1 MSATIDI
8 VLGTVNA
15 PYAKRVSAQELAKCL
30 RDEAAALAMPG
41 HMSSFLGEVDPAL
54 QEKFAQQG
62 GAAALFL
69 LLEKYLIQVFR
80 FYALTF
86 AEDLPQTFFSM
97 SRHGSPL
104 CPSASREDVA

>member
-54 QEKFAQQG
+54 QEKFAGEFGISRAQLV
-62 GAAALFL
+62 AAA
-69 LLEKYLIQVFR
+69 R
-80 FYALTF
+80 AF
-86 AEDLPQTFFSM
+86 ARYSGGTYPF
-97 SRHGSPL
+97 
-104 CPSASREDVA
+104 AA